1 MQSELRDPRVT
12 ETMARWM
19 PKDARGLAWLTALL
33 CAIALPGCKGQ
44 DAKTAPAAA
53 AQTVQAPATVASARA
68 PGAEEK
74 RPGGPAAAQSPE
86 PGTDHAANDIT
97 ADEDEEED
105 VDYWKKVEFDVHNF
119 DEVLDY
125 VSTYYIDASPD
136 RKRAWI
142 EAANFALMSLDP
154 PAELLPASF
163 YKARA
168 GMPDEEGRLDGKT
181 EPFLCH
187 GQPVADVVL
196 HRLPSDEYLKAHR
209 QVRKKGRL
217 SNEEVMVLREKQK
230 TRNLVYND
238 AWKPMAFARPQ
249 FECAMGFVQ
258 QQVTAWQLAQKNKP
272 KDSGKL
278 EGKAEGKA
286 DKASV
291 DAQKDSKA
299 SPPDQ
304 KGGPGT
310 IEGRG
315 DPKARPSEPATET
328 AKAAVQGDE
337 AAKKLLQDKAKKP
350 ASGKAV
356 TGKAKEDD
364 SKHPPPDM
372 NRAWVAAASGY
383 LYALDPHSSVIPRKA
398 WDDSTDKTQD
408 NSFEGI
414 GAVLSQRD
422 DLTIVENPME
432 GRPAWRAGVRAGD
445 VIHKVDGIDVSGWML
460 SKVVKLIRGKR
471 DTKVVLTLSRESDPD
486 PKDIGIVR
494 EHIEIRNV
502 DGELIKDYP
511 GVAHIKMAGF
521 VPRSTQDLREMI
533 DKLEKQAP
541 GGKLT
546 GLILDLRGNSGG
558 LLNQAID
565 VADLF
570 LPAGKRIVTV
580 KSRRRPEE
588 IHEAKNTANDY
599 SLPVVVLVAD
609 GSASASEIVA
619 SALQDNGRGLVV
631 GLRTFGKASVQTLFE
646 PALHQDYYIKL
657 TVARYYAPSGQTIQ
671 VVGVN
676 PDVVVSPDVDGKVPV
691 GFREENLNNHLVPIE
706 GENKS
711 AWQPQLPALNKCV
724 AETGLGEKIAK
735 REPKPQIHPDFQL
748 LRAADYVV
756 CLARRPL
763 AIAR

>member
-1 MQSELRDPRVT
+1 MQRIEPSL
-12 ETMARWM
+12 ET
-19 PKDARGLAWLTALL
+19 T
-33 CAIALPGCKGQ
+33 IALRPMTAVGPRQRLVLLATLCCIFAVGACKRSEPEV
-44 DAKTAPAAA
+44 KAAA
-53 AQTVQAPATVASARA
+53 HAAPKAARTPATVAQADA
-68 PGAEEK
+68 GDK
-74 RPGGPAAAQSPE
+74 HPGGPSAAPSPE
-86 PGTDHAANDIT
+86 PNSDHAANDVT
-97 ADEDEEED
+97 DDDDEED
-105 VDYWKKVEFDVHNF
+105 VDYWKNVQFDVHNF

-125 VSTYYIDASPD
+125 VQTYYIDASPD

-154 PAELLPASF
+154 STELLPVSF
-163 YKARA
+163 YKARQ
-168 GMPDEEGRLDGKT
+168 GNPDEEGRLDGKT
-181 EPFLCH
+181 EPFLCR
-187 GQPVADVVL
+187 GQVVPDVVL
-196 HRLPSDEYLKAHR
+196 HHLPTDDYLKEHR
-209 QVRKKGRL
+209 KVRKKGRL
-217 SNEEVMVLREKQK
+217 SNEEVMVLRDKQK
-230 TRNLVYND
+230 QRSLVYND

-249 FECAMGFVQ
+249 FECAMTYVQ
-258 QQVTAWQLAQKNKP
+258 QQVSAWHLAQKAKP
-272 KDSGKL
+272 KDAAK
-278 EGKAEGKA
+278 KAEVKKDERKDDAAKA
-286 DKASV
+286 A
-291 DAQKDSKA
+291 A
-299 SPPDQ
+299 PDE

-310 IEGRG
+310 VEGRG
-315 DPKARPSEPATET
+315 APQARPSLPTTET
-328 AKAAVQGDE
+328 GKAAAQGDP
-337 AAKKLLQDKAKKP
+337 AAKKEQAGKVAAGKDK
-350 ASGKAV
+350 
-356 TGKAKEDD
+356 DD
-364 SKHPPPDM
+364 DNKRPPPDM

-471 DTKVVLTLSRESDPD
+471 DTKVVLTVSSENDPA
-486 PKDIGIVR
+486 PKEVGIVR
-494 EHIEIRNV
+494 EHIEIKNV
-502 DGELIKDYP
+502 DGELIKDFP
-511 GVAHIKMAGF
+511 GVAHVKMAGF
-521 VPRSTQDLREMI
+521 VPQSTNDLRKKIEE
-533 DKLEKQAP
+533 LEKKAP

-570 LPAGKRIVTV
+570 IPAGKRIVTV

-588 IHEAKNTANDY
+588 IHEAKSTATDY
-599 SLPVVVLVAD
+599 QFPVVVLVND

-619 SALQDNGRGLVV
+619 SALQDNERGLVV

-657 TVARYYAPSGQTIQ
+657 TVARYYAPDGQTIQ
-671 VVGVN
+671 VVGVT
-676 PDVVVSPDVDGKVPV
+676 PDATVAPDVDGKVPV

-706 GENKS
+706 S
-711 AWQPQLPALNKCV
+711 AIHSPWTVQMPALNKCV
-724 AETGLGEKIAK
+724 QDSGTGEKVAK

-756 CLARRPL
+756 CLARHPQ
-763 AIAR
+763 AAAR